1 MHWTYRIT
9 AASKPRVLP
18 QLVQLFAE
26 RSLAIRSLGVAL
38 LHQSA
43 EIHIT
48 VQADADLAHRLKTE
62 LDHQADVREVELTLG
77 QQPAAAKA
85 PHQRTRTPTTASIL

>member
-18 QLVQLFAE
+18 RLVQLFAE
-26 RSLAIRSLGVAL
+26 RSLTIRSLGVAL

-48 VQADADLAHRLKTE
+48 VQTDSDIAHRLKAE
-62 LDHQADVREVELTLG
+62 LDHEADVREVELTLG
-77 QQPAAAKA
+77 QQPAAAKT
-85 PHQRTRTPTTASIL
+85 PHQRIRTPTTASIL